1 MFKKK
6 IEFGNYTLTFG
17 KDKVLLDYLS
27 EIVMPSFLEMKY
39 TKKFK
44 DTEYFFLDTELIKL
58 GNNKE
63 PILAIKGK
71 IVKNTKIKRH
81 QIFENGSIVDDK
93 KELESAP
100 SSSFLLILN
109 NHRIIFTKDV
119 PSAPTLKNLETT
131 SKSFLTK
138 RYDEYINKI
147 YKEQNKKVSKK
158 ILKIKTPKP
167 TLRITPLTDSESLK
181 NFVLRFEKINNLTIK
196 LLTTNNEELDNDDF
210 WTSLDKNNTDMNSL
224 SAKVEFTNNTA
235 SLNSEEV
242 LSQTESASSMGNSE
256 IRIKGMDDKGDSIIG
271 NNDDFS
277 LTVDVKSY
285 TEDIEDIT
293 KIQFEEFKRLSKEKV
308 IDIPKTKKTTLNKI
322 INLITAL
329 SL

>member
-1 MFKKK
+1 LFKKK

-17 KDKVLLDYLS
+17 KDKVQ
-27 EIVMPSFLEMKY
+27 IVMPSFTEMKY
-39 TKKFK
+39 KKNFK

-58 GNNKE
+58 ENNKE
-63 PILAIKGK
+63 PVLAIKGK
-71 IVKNTKIKRH
+71 IIKNTKIKRH

-131 SKSFLTK
+131 SKSFLMK
-138 RYDEYINKI
+138 RYDEYINEI
-147 YKEQNKKVSKK
+147 YQKKNKKSSKK
-158 ILKIKTPKP
+158 ILKIENPKP
-167 TLRITPLTDSESLK
+167 SLRITPLTDSESLK
-181 NFVLRFEKINNLTIK
+181 NFVLRFEKINNVTIK
-196 LLTTNNEELDNDDF
+196 LLTTNNEEIDNDDF
-210 WTSLDKNNTDMNSL
+210 WNSIDKRKKDMNSL
-224 SAKVEFTNNTA
+224 SAKIDFTNNTE
-235 SLNSEEV
+235 SLNIKEV

-256 IRIKGMDDKGDSIIG
+256 IKMRGMDDKGDSIIG

-277 LTVDVKSY
+277 LTVDIKSH
-285 TEDIEDIT
+285 TKNIEDIT

-308 IDIPKTKKTTLNKI
+308 IDIPETKKSTLSKV
-322 INLITAL
+322 INLINFF